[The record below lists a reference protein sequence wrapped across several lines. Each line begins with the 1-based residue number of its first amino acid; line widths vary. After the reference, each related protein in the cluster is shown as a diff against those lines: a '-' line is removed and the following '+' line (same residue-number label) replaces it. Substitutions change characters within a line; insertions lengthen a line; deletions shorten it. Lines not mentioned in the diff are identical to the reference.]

1 MSEEFEK
8 KFMSADFA
16 AMVRERQS
24 QPGGAHNVELPF
36 KVCVDDNF
44 HYMDESE
51 RTTEGSFATLEE
63 AVAVCK
69 QIVDS
74 FLRDNF
80 KPGISAR
87 DLYEKYTMF
96 GDDPF
101 ILSEFGDGGFSAWHY
116 AKERCEQ
123 LCRY

>member
-1 MSEEFEK
+1 MSEEFDKTFTSVGFSE
-8 KFMSADFA
+8 FMRNRKCS
-16 AMVRERQS
+16 QS
-24 QPGGAHNVELPF
+24 SSGSHELPF
-36 KVCVDDNF
+36 KVLVDDNF
-44 HYMDESE
+44 HYKDESE
-51 RTTEGSFATLEE
+51 RSTQGTFATLDE
-63 AVAVCK
+63 AVTACK
-69 QIVDS
+69 RIVDS
-74 FLRDNF
+74 YLRDNF

-87 DLYEKYTMF
+87 DLYENYTMF